1 MIFALFYI
9 MQKYE
14 QKSKHPNFI
23 PKLVRAILPA
33 LAGSFQTFV
42 KLALQ
47 QFFGGEFSHIL
58 RHFDAGFVELQ
69 QFYLLVATFGA

>member
-33 LAGSFQTFV
+33 LAGGFQTFV
-42 KLALQ
+42 QLALQ
-47 QFFGGEFSHIL
+47 QLL
-58 RHFDAGFVELQ
+58 RGQFDHLDQ
-69 QFYLLVATFGA
+69 